1 MGLQGFGLI
10 RTVLLIGVSALAVL
24 TLTGCDQ
31 LFPDV
36 EDWIAGSES
45 LARDFDQRL
54 GDLSECVE
62 DDDCDEAVDA
72 ENGVFAMCSWV
83 ASRGELAPEDFQAA
97 EWQRFDNLC
106 EGLEGVLELS
116 KQEALQRIEGLQA
129 ETDRI
134 SEGIRSDI
142 EPREREREQ
151 TQ

>member
-24 TLTGCDQ
+24 TLVGCDQ

-36 EDWIAGSES
+36 EDWIAHSES
-45 LARDFDQRL
+45 LARDFDERL
-54 GDLSECVE
+54 GDLGECVE

-106 EGLEGVLELS
+106 EGLDGGVGAAEEGR
-116 KQEALQRIEGLQA
+116 APA
-129 ETDRI
+129 N
-134 SEGIRSDI
+134 
-142 EPREREREQ
+142 
-151 TQ
+151 

>member
-10 RTVLLIGVSALAVL
+10 RTVLLIGAAVL
-24 TLTGCDQ
+24 GILALTGCDS

-36 EDWIAGSES
+36 EDWIADSES

-54 GDLSECVE
+54 GDLGECIE
-62 DDDCDEAVDA
+62 DENCDQVADA
-72 ENGVFAMCSWV
+72 EKGVFAMCSWV
-83 ASRGELAPEDFQAA
+83 ESRGELAPEDFQAA
-97 EWQRFDNLC
+97 EWHRFDHLC
-106 EGLEGVLELS
+106 EGLERLLELS

-129 ETDRI
+129 ETDHI

-151 TQ
+151 TE